1 MKKCLPLFLS
11 FILLLLS
18 MQSVFSQTT
27 YNFNSGA
34 TLSAPIWSFWK
45 TRAVVTIDGVKYQMD
60 CGGNGSF
67 ANSASEGVSN
77 SASLKKDGSGG
88 DQFTLKR
95 EDGQPFQ
102 FYGFWVKHQ
111 SMNSY
116 SQFMALPPWYTITYS
131 LADGT
136 TLTDRD
142 MSAKQGNN
150 SALTTTAITYT
161 KDLAVTS
168 VSIQFNAIIYFWI
181 DDIKVGP
188 VASVAAP
195 SITAQPANKAIC
207 TGSNTSFSITADNA
221 TSYQWQVNTGSGFS
235 NISGNSTYSGAS
247 SSTLTLTN
255 ASTAMSGYQYRCL
268 VGGSTTVPS
277 NSATLFVS
285 GLSSSAS
292 QTNIA
297 CNGTATG
304 AASITVGGGVAPYT
318 YIWSNGATTSSVT
331 GLAPGVYS
339 VTATDANGC
348 STSRNF
354 TITQPTAINVTS
366 SQTNVSCNGGSN
378 GTATVTAN
386 GGVGPYTYSWA
397 PMGGTAATA
406 TGLVAGTYSVTITDQ
421 YGCQTT
427 RNFTITQPAAMQ
439 IGRVLSCQAK
449 TLKVNFQEQKVR
461 MLVNTILRL
470 DLFPVAPIIP
480 SKVLKKPV

>member
-11 FILLLLS
+11 FILLLS

-195 SITAQPANKAIC
+195 TITA
-207 TGSNTSFSITADNA
+207 
-221 TSYQWQVNTGSGFS
+221 
-235 NISGNSTYSGAS
+235 
-247 SSTLTLTN
+247 
-255 ASTAMSGYQYRCL
+255 
-268 VGGSTTVPS
+268 
-277 NSATLFVS
+277 
-285 GLSSSAS
+285 
-292 QTNIA
+292 
-297 CNGTATG
+297 
-304 AASITVGGGVAPYT
+304 
-318 YIWSNGATTSSVT
+318 
-331 GLAPGVYS
+331 
-339 VTATDANGC
+339 
-348 STSRNF
+348 
-354 TITQPTAINVTS
+354 
-366 SQTNVSCNGGSN
+366 
-378 GTATVTAN
+378 
-386 GGVGPYTYSWA
+386 
-397 PMGGTAATA
+397 
-406 TGLVAGTYSVTITDQ
+406 
-421 YGCQTT
+421 
-427 RNFTITQPAAMQ
+427 
-439 IGRVLSCQAK
+439 
-449 TLKVNFQEQKVR
+449 
-461 MLVNTILRL
+461 
-470 DLFPVAPIIP
+470 
-480 SKVLKKPV
+480 